1 MFPFKG
7 NKGIGEQNFYFYFIN
22 ALEIKLLKVKRREV
36 EKVTQKAKVDYDS
49 KNDTLWIYLEEPVRD
64 SIEIDNFVIDFS
76 RDNRIVGVE
85 IFNAS
90 KLISKLTL
98 GKVTKQMLS
107 KIRAATLSPYQ
118 SKELVFIIVGLLLR
132 RKEISIQI
140 PAPLVVVE

>member
-1 MFPFKG
+1 M
-7 NKGIGEQNFYFYFIN
+7 
-22 ALEIKLLKVKRREV
+22 A
-36 EKVTQKAKVDYDS
+36 QKAKVDYDS
-49 KNDTLWIYLEEPVRD
+49 KNDILWIYLGEPVRD
-64 SIEIDNFVIDFS
+64 SVEIDNFVIDFS

-118 SKELVFIIVGLLLR
+118 SKELVYIIVGLLFE